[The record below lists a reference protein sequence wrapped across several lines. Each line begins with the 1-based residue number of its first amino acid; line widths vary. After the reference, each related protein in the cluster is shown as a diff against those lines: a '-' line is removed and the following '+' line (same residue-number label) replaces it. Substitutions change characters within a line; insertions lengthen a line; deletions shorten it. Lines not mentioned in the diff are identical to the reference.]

1 MIPRSIHNNH
11 FISPVIYKYIINN
24 TQNFKETTVNIYKH
38 TITIYSDSIDL
49 LDIENAE
56 KIFNQV
62 SKPTNDSI
70 HTYIY
75 LINMPK
81 RLDIN
86 KDNITS
92 SECNSASTTFFI
104 PEEYVEVVI
113 WRSEEWEKVL
123 YHELVH
129 AFAID
134 YTLRINKDS
143 ENSLKTLLPHYN
155 GSIREAYTE
164 VIATVLNTTRTLS
177 NIKDQCIF
185 SGTQVNKIGYFME
198 SSREELVVLDKNT
211 IANIEDK
218 DGIECID
225 KFFNNPD
232 RLLDTSAN
240 TSSYYI
246 IKSIYLWY
254 GVYKDSDLLDISNI
268 MNKAYINKKFYSV
281 ILEALESGEYK
292 NWLKSIYFKPTDIS
306 LKMTYY

>member
-1 MIPRSIHNNH
+1 MIPKSINNNP
-11 FISPVIYKYIINN
+11 FISPVIYKYIVDN
-24 TQNFKETTVNIYKH
+24 TQNFKETTVNISKH
-38 TITIYSDSIDL
+38 TITIYSDTIDL
-49 LDIENAE
+49 LDIQNAE
-56 KIFNQV
+56 KIFNQI

-75 LINMPK
+75 LIDIPK
-81 RLDIN
+81 ALDID
-86 KDNITS
+86 KSNITS

-104 PEEYVEVVI
+104 QDEYVEVVI

-143 ENSLKTLLPHYN
+143 EISLKRLLPHYN

-164 VIATVLNTTRTLS
+164 VIATVLNTTRTRS

-185 SGTQVNKIGYFME
+185 SGTQVNKIGYYME
-198 SSREELVVLDKNT
+198 CTREELVVLNRNT
-211 IANIEDK
+211 IANIDDK
-218 DGIECID
+218 DGIEYID

-232 RLLDTSAN
+232 RLLDTTAN

-268 MNKAYINKKFYSV
+268 MNKVYINKKFYSV

-292 NWLKSIYFKPTDIS
+292 EWLKSIYFKPTDIS
-306 LKMTYY
+306 LKMTV